1 LLGDAPGYLDSMS
14 NRAAGSTSGG
24 APLTAAALAVIA
36 VAMTRVTSP
45 DDDTPPASAPAGSP
59 GTPATSKS
67 GVLGRID
74 LAQQR
79 SRPLSFLVGV
89 VKKFGDD
96 RAGRLAALVAYYG
109 FFSLFPAMLAM
120 VTILGFVL
128 DGRDDLRRR
137 IANSALAQFP
147 VVGESIGSSVSSPL
161 SGNTIALVVGLAG
174 AIWAGLGAMQA
185 AQDAMNEVWGVPR
198 TEYPSFL
205 KKRLRSVGTV
215 VVIVIGLASSTLITQ
230 LALNVVGGVFASIV
244 LFLATVAIDV
254 LMFLVAFRILTV
266 VRLRW
271 HQLLPGAVVGGIGY
285 AVLQLAGTAYVTRTL
300 AGADKTYGTFATVIG
315 LLSWIYLIA
324 QLTMV
329 AAEVNVVASRKLWPR
344 SLFAD
349 TATPADQ
356 RAVET
361 VAEGARIAPDENV
374 EVSFD
379 PEPVR
384 DVSRE
389 PSAAAPTGIA

>member
-1 LLGDAPGYLDSMS
+1 MS

-24 APLTAAALAVIA
+24 APLTAAALTVIA
-36 VAMTRVTSP
+36 VAMARVTAP
-45 DDDTPPASAPAGSP
+45 DDDTPPPASAPAGAP

-79 SRPLSFLVGV
+79 SRPMSFLVGV

-128 DGRDDLRRR
+128 DGRDDLRRS
-137 IANSALAQFP
+137 IADSALAQFP

-161 SGNTIALVVGLAG
+161 SGSAIALVLGLAG

-205 KKRLRSVGTV
+205 KKRLRSVGTL

-254 LMFLVAFRILTV
+254 LMFLVAFRVLTV

-271 HQLLPGAVVGGIGY
+271 NQLLPGAVVGGIGY
-285 AVLQLAGTAYVTRTL
+285 ALLQLAGTAYVTRTL

-374 EVSFD
+374 DVSFD

-384 DVSRE
+384 DVSPA
-389 PSAAAPTGIA
+389 PSVAVPTGIA